1 MSTMTNDGRM
11 SDGQISSTVS
21 NQDREQNNKQDAH
34 LATAATGYDDIKD
47 GAENEARSDKP
58 SNADANQEL
67 LEKYDKE
74 SITRQLATGPVKY
87 FIAGLC
93 ILYSIFH
100 LYITFNPMPA
110 LLQRAVHVG
119 VGFALIFLIFPAGKK
134 TSRSK
139 VAWYDWIWFVLSL
152 TGVGYLIYEYQDIVT
167 SRGGM
172 ANQVDVIFSIITV
185 ICVLEGSRRITGW
198 ILPVLALIFLAYPF
212 VSHMDFMPDRLLTR
226 PYDMGDIFGQLFLKT
241 EGLYSTAIGAS
252 VTFIFLFIL
261 FGAFLARSGM
271 GQLFNDL
278 ALALAGHKKGGPA
291 KVAVISSGFMG
302 SINGSALSNV
312 VSTGAFTIP
321 LMKKVGY
328 HKNFAG
334 AVKASASVGGQVLPP
349 IMGASAF
356 IMAETTGV
364 KYSTIALAGL
374 LPALLYY
381 LGVIAQVHFRAG
393 KRDLRGISKENLPL
407 VKEVLKE
414 RGHMLLPIVFLI
426 WLLIENVPVGYAA
439 AYTIGF
445 TVAISMIRKETRM
458 GIKDILGALE
468 DGARQSL
475 AVMAACAVVGIIIGV
490 VNLTSFGSVMTSSIV
505 TLGAGSLLLTLIL
518 TMFASMV
525 LGMGLPSIP
534 AYIIT
539 ATMTAPALAGFDIPI
554 LAAHMFVFY
563 FGIFANITPPVAL
576 AAFAGAGISGGDP
589 MKTGFQSLRLAL
601 AGFIV
606 PFMFIY
612 NPTMLMIDPTDL
624 AVNAKE
630 FPLPPV
636 LDIITVSLTSII
648 GVIGLSAALEGYF
661 KGSMNALTR
670 VMLAVGAL
678 MLIYPEMVTDIVGAV
693 IVLGIAAW
701 NVKNNPTDP
710 TTSVVKTI

>member
-1 MSTMTNDGRM
+1 MNSQVMDHNSGTPIYNDDANSNDDVNANENAILAQQTN
-11 SDGQISSTVS
+11 
-21 NQDREQNNKQDAH
+21 AH
-34 LATAATGYDDIKD
+34 VETEDYDDVD
-47 GAENEARSDKP
+47 P
-58 SNADANQEL
+58 SVTQAI
-67 LEKYDKE
+67 LEKYDRE
-74 SITRQLATGPVKY
+74 SITRHITQGPVKY
-87 FIAGLC
+87 IIAAIC
-93 ILYSIFH
+93 ILYSLFH
-100 LYITFNPMPA
+100 LYITFNPMPS
-110 LLQRAVHVG
+110 LLQRSVHVG
-119 VGFALIFLIFPAGKK
+119 VGFALIFLIFPASKK
-134 TSRSK
+134 SSRK
-139 VAWYDWIWFVLSL
+139 RVAWYDWIWFLLSL
-152 TGVGYLIYEYQDIVT
+152 SGMTYLIYEYQDIVT

-172 ANQVDVIFSIITV
+172 ANSVDVIFSIITV

-198 ILPVLALIFLAYPF
+198 ILPILASIFLLYPF
-212 VSHMDFMPDRLLTR
+212 VSHLDFMPDRLLTR

-241 EGLYSTAIGAS
+241 EGLYSVAIGAS

-278 ALALAGHKKGGPA
+278 ALALAGDKKGGPA

-328 HKNFAG
+328 HKDFAG
-334 AVKASASVGGQVLPP
+334 AVEASASVGGQILPP

-356 IMAETTGV
+356 IMAETTGLP
-364 KYSTIALAGL
+364 YSTIALAAL
-374 LPALLYY
+374 LPAILYY

-393 KRDLRGISKENLPL
+393 RRDLKGMAKESLPQ
-407 VKEVLKE
+407 VKEVLKA

-426 WLLIENVPVGYAA
+426 YLLIQNVPVGYAA

-445 TVAISMIRKETRM
+445 TVVISMLRKETRM
-458 GIKDILGALE
+458 GFKDILGALE

-490 VNLTSFGSVMTSSIV
+490 VSLTSFGTVMTSSIV

-518 TMFASMV
+518 TMLASMV

-539 ATMTAPALAGFDIPI
+539 ATMAAPALAGFDVPI

-563 FGIFANITPPVAL
+563 FGVFANITPPVCL

-589 MKTGFQSLRLAL
+589 MKTGYLSLKLAL

-612 NPTMLMIDPTDL
+612 NPAMLMIDPTGL
-624 AVNAKE
+624 AVTAKE

-636 LDIITVSLTSII
+636 MDIVIAVVTSVV

-661 KGSMNALTR
+661 KGSMNSITR
-670 VMLAVGAL
+670 IILAIGAL
-678 MLIYPEMVTDIVGAV
+678 LLIYPGLITGLIGGV
-693 IVLGIAAW
+693 IILGIALLNIKTSKTPVLPL
-701 NVKNNPTDP
+701 NV
-710 TTSVVKTI
+710 

>member
-1 MSTMTNDGRM
+1 MP
-11 SDGQISSTVS
+11 
-21 NQDREQNNKQDAH
+21 DA
-34 LATAATGYDDIKD
+34 DVDKN
-47 GAENEARSDKP
+47 AE
-58 SNADANQEL
+58 ADAINKAV
-67 LEKYDKE
+67 LEKYDRE
-74 SITRQLATGPVKY
+74 SITRHITQGPVKY
-87 FIAGLC
+87 LIAGIC
-93 ILYSIFH
+93 ILYSLFH

-110 LLQRAVHVG
+110 LLQRSVHVG
-119 VGFALIFLIFPAGKK
+119 VGFALIFLIFPASKK
-134 TSRSK
+134 SSRKS

-152 TGVGYLIYEYQDIVT
+152 SGMGYLIYEYQDIVT

-172 ANQVDVIFSIITV
+172 ANQVDVIFSLITV
-185 ICVLEGSRRITGW
+185 VCVLEGSRRITGW
-198 ILPVLALIFLAYPF
+198 ILPILAGIFLSYPF
-212 VSHMDFMPDRLLTR
+212 VSHLDFMPDRLLTR

-241 EGLYSTAIGAS
+241 EGLYSVAIGAS

-278 ALALAGHKKGGPA
+278 ALAIAGHKKGGPA

-328 HKNFAG
+328 HKDFAG
-334 AVKASASVGGQVLPP
+334 AVEASASVGGQILPP

-356 IMAETTGV
+356 IMAETTGLP
-364 KYSTIALAGL
+364 YSTIALAAL
-374 LPALLYY
+374 LPAILYY

-393 KRDLRGISKENLPL
+393 RRDLKGIAKENLPA
-407 VKEVLKE
+407 VKEVLKA
-414 RGHMLLPIVFLI
+414 RGHMLLPIVFLVF
-426 WLLIENVPVGYAA
+426 LLIRNVPVGYAA

-445 TVAISMIRKETRM
+445 TVVVSMLRKETRM
-458 GIKDILGALE
+458 GFSDILGALE

-490 VNLTSFGSVMTSSIV
+490 VSLTSFGTVMTSSIV
-505 TLGAGSLLLTLIL
+505 TLGAGSLFFTLIL
-518 TMFASMV
+518 TMLASMV

-539 ATMTAPALAGFDIPI
+539 ATMAAPALAGFDIPI
-554 LAAHMFVFY
+554 LSAHMFVFY
-563 FGIFANITPPVAL
+563 FGIFANITPPVCL

-589 MKTGFQSLRLAL
+589 MKTGFLSLKLAL

-612 NPTMLMIDPTDL
+612 NPTMLMIDPTGL
-624 AVNAKE
+624 AVTAKD
-630 FPLPPV
+630 FPLPPII
-636 LDIITVSLTSII
+636 DIITVVVTSVT
-648 GVIGLSAALEGYF
+648 GVIALSSALEGYF
-661 KGSMNALTR
+661 RGGMNTLTR
-670 VMLAVGAL
+670 VILAIGAL
-678 MLIYPEMVTDIVGAV
+678 LLIYPEITTGIAGGI
-693 IVLGIAAW
+693 IVLGIAML
-701 NVKNNPTDP
+701 NIKTNGKPTP
-710 TTSVVKTI
+710 TLTV

>member
-1 MSTMTNDGRM
+1 MNSQVMDHNSGTPIYNDDANSNDDVNANENAILAQQTN
-11 SDGQISSTVS
+11 
-21 NQDREQNNKQDAH
+21 AH
-34 LATAATGYDDIKD
+34 VETEDYDDVD
-47 GAENEARSDKP
+47 P
-58 SNADANQEL
+58 SVTQAI
-67 LEKYDKE
+67 LEKYDRE
-74 SITRQLATGPVKY
+74 SITRHITQGPVKY
-87 FIAGLC
+87 IIAAIC
-93 ILYSIFH
+93 ILYSLFH
-100 LYITFNPMPA
+100 LYITFNPMPS
-110 LLQRAVHVG
+110 LLQRSVHVG
-119 VGFALIFLIFPAGKK
+119 VGFALIFLIFPASKK
-134 TSRSK
+134 SSRK
-139 VAWYDWIWFVLSL
+139 RVAWYDWIWFLLSL
-152 TGVGYLIYEYQDIVT
+152 SGMTYLIYEYQDIVT

-172 ANQVDVIFSIITV
+172 ANSVDVIFSIITV

-198 ILPVLALIFLAYPF
+198 ILPILASIFLLYPF
-212 VSHMDFMPDRLLTR
+212 VSHLDFMPDRLLTR

-241 EGLYSTAIGAS
+241 EGLYSVAIGAS

-278 ALALAGHKKGGPA
+278 ALALAGDKKGGPA

-328 HKNFAG
+328 HKDFAG
-334 AVKASASVGGQVLPP
+334 AVEASASVGGQILPP

-356 IMAETTGV
+356 IMAETTGLP
-364 KYSTIALAGL
+364 YSTIALAAL
-374 LPALLYY
+374 LPAILYY

-393 KRDLRGISKENLPL
+393 RRDLKGMAKESLPQ
-407 VKEVLKE
+407 VKEVLKA

-426 WLLIENVPVGYAA
+426 YLLIQNVPVGYAA

-445 TVAISMIRKETRM
+445 TVVISMLRKETRM
-458 GIKDILGALE
+458 GFKDILGALE

-490 VNLTSFGSVMTSSIV
+490 VSLTSFGTVMTSSIV

-518 TMFASMV
+518 TMLASMV

-539 ATMTAPALAGFDIPI
+539 ATMAAPALAGFDVPI

-563 FGIFANITPPVAL
+563 FGVFANITPPVCL

-589 MKTGFQSLRLAL
+589 MKTGYLSLKLAL

-612 NPTMLMIDPTDL
+612 NPAMLMIDPTGL
-624 AVNAKE
+624 AVTAKE

-636 LDIITVSLTSII
+636 MDIVIAVVTSVV

-661 KGSMNALTR
+661 KGSMNSITR
-670 VMLAVGAL
+670 IILAIGAL
-678 MLIYPEMVTDIVGAV
+678 LLIYPGLITGV
-693 IVLGIAAW
+693 IGGVIILGIAVLNIKTSKTPVLPL
-701 NVKNNPTDP
+701 NV
-710 TTSVVKTI
+710 

>member
-1 MSTMTNDGRM
+1 MNSQVTDHNNDLPIHSNTDSKTNVDAELEV
-11 SDGQISSTVS
+11 QAH
-21 NQDREQNNKQDAH
+21 NKA
-34 LATAATGYDDIKD
+34 I
-47 GAENEARSDKP
+47 
-58 SNADANQEL
+58 
-67 LEKYDKE
+67 LEKYDRE
-74 SITRQLATGPVKY
+74 SITRHITQGPVKY
-87 FIAGLC
+87 IIAGLC
-93 ILYSIFH
+93 ILYSLFH

-110 LLQRAVHVG
+110 LLQRSVHVG
-119 VGFALIFLIFPAGKK
+119 VGFALIFLIFPASKK
-134 TSRSK
+134 SSRQR
-139 VAWYDWIWFVLSL
+139 VAWYDWAWFAFSFA
-152 TGVGYLIYEYQDIVT
+152 GMAYLIYEYQDIVT

-172 ANQVDVIFSIITV
+172 ANQMDVIFSLITV

-198 ILPVLALIFLAYPF
+198 ILPILAAIFLAYPF

-241 EGLYSTAIGAS
+241 EGLYSVAIGAS

-278 ALALAGHKKGGPA
+278 ALAIAGHKKGGPA

-328 HKNFAG
+328 HKDFAG
-334 AVKASASVGGQVLPP
+334 AVEASASVGGQILPP

-356 IMAETTGV
+356 IMAETTGLP
-364 KYSTIALAGL
+364 YSTIALAAL
-374 LPALLYY
+374 LPAILYY
-381 LGVIAQVHFRAG
+381 VGVIAQVHFRAG
-393 KRDLRGISKENLPL
+393 RRDLKGIAKDSLPA
-407 VKEVLKE
+407 VKEVLKA

-426 WLLIENVPVGYAA
+426 FLLIRNVPVGYAA

-445 TVAISMIRKETRM
+445 TILVSMLRPETRM
-458 GIKDILGALE
+458 SFNDILGALE

-490 VNLTSFGSVMTSSIV
+490 VSLTSFGTVMTSSIV
-505 TLGAGSLLLTLIL
+505 TLGAGSLFLTLIL
-518 TMFASMV
+518 TMLASMV

-539 ATMTAPALAGFDIPI
+539 ATMAAPALAGFDIPI

-563 FGIFANITPPVAL
+563 FGIFANITPPVCL

-589 MKTGFQSLRLAL
+589 MKTGFLSLKLAL

-612 NPTMLMIDPTDL
+612 NPTMLMIDPTGL
-624 AVNAKE
+624 AVTAKE
-630 FPLPPV
+630 FPLPPII
-636 LDIITVSLTSII
+636 DIITVVVTSVT
-648 GVIGLSAALEGYF
+648 GVIALSSALEGYF
-661 KGSMNALTR
+661 RGSMNPLMRA
-670 VMLAVGAL
+670 VLAIGAL
-678 MLIYPEMVTDIVGAV
+678 LLIYPEITTGIAGGV
-693 IVLGIAAW
+693 IVLGIALF
-701 NVKNNPTDP
+701 NIKTSKPPTP
-710 TTSVVKTI
+710 TVTV

>member
-1 MSTMTNDGRM
+1 MNSQVMDQG
-11 SDGQISSTVS
+11 S
-21 NQDREQNNKQDAH
+21 
-34 LATAATGYDDIKD
+34 ATARPDDDTRLNNTASLSEQPDMDKATD
-47 GAENEARSDKP
+47 AETEAHNR
-58 SNADANQEL
+58 AI
-67 LEKYDKE
+67 LEKYDRE
-74 SITRQLATGPVKY
+74 SITRNITQGPVKY
-87 FIAGLC
+87 FIAIIC

-110 LLQRAVHVG
+110 LLQRSVHVG
-119 VGFALIFLIFPAGKK
+119 VGFALIFLIFPASKK
-134 TSRSK
+134 SSRK
-139 VAWYDWIWFVLSL
+139 QVAWYDWIWFALSL
-152 TGVGYLIYEYQDIVT
+152 SGMGYLIYEYQDIVT

-198 ILPVLALIFLAYPF
+198 ILPILASIFLAYPF
-212 VSHMDFMPDRLLTR
+212 VSHLDFMPDRLLTR

-241 EGLYSTAIGAS
+241 EGLYSVAIGAS

-261 FGAFLARSGM
+261 FGAFLSRSGM

-278 ALALAGHKKGGPA
+278 ALALAGDKKGGPA

-328 HKNFAG
+328 EKDFAG
-334 AVKASASVGGQVLPP
+334 AVEASASVGGQILPP

-356 IMAETTGV
+356 IMAETTGLP
-364 KYSTIALAGL
+364 YSTIALAAL
-374 LPALLYY
+374 LPAVLYY

-393 KRDLRGISKENLPL
+393 RRDLKGIAKENLPQ
-407 VKEVLKE
+407 VKAVLKA

-426 WLLIENVPVGYAA
+426 YLLIENVPVGYAA

-458 GIKDILGALE
+458 GVADILGALE

-475 AVMAACAVVGIIIGV
+475 AVMAACAVVGVIIGV
-490 VNLTSFGSVMTSSIV
+490 VSLTSFGTVMTSSIV
-505 TLGAGSLLLTLIL
+505 TLGAGSLFLTLIL
-518 TMFASMV
+518 TMLASMV

-539 ATMTAPALAGFDIPI
+539 ATMAAPALAGFDIPI
-554 LAAHMFVFY
+554 LSAHMFVFY
-563 FGIFANITPPVAL
+563 FGIFANITPPVCL

-589 MKTGFQSLRLAL
+589 MKTGFLSLKLAL

-612 NPTMLMIDPTDL
+612 SPTMLMIDPTGL
-624 AVNAKE
+624 AVTAKD

-636 LDIITVSLTSII
+636 MDIITVVLTSVT
-648 GVIGLSAALEGYF
+648 GVIALSAALEGYF
-661 KGSMNALTR
+661 KGAMNPLTR
-670 VMLAVGAL
+670 VILAAGAL
-678 MLIYPEMVTDIVGAV
+678 LLIYPEITTGIVGAV
-693 IVLGIAAW
+693 VVVIIALFNIKTAE
-701 NVKNNPTDP
+701 KPTP
-710 TTSVVKTI
+710 TLTV

>member
-1 MSTMTNDGRM
+1 MNSQVTDHNSASTM
-11 SDGQISSTVS
+11 SS
-21 NQDREQNNKQDAH
+21 E
-34 LATAATGYDDIKD
+34 
-47 GAENEARSDKP
+47 
-58 SNADANQEL
+58 DANLSKHPDLHVDTDVDDDDDVDPSVTQAI
-67 LEKYDKE
+67 LEKYDRE
-74 SITRQLATGPVKY
+74 SITRHITQGPVKY
-87 FIAGLC
+87 IIAAIC
-93 ILYSIFH
+93 IFYSIFH
-100 LYITFNPMPA
+100 LYITFNPMPS
-110 LLQRAVHVG
+110 LLQRSVHVG
-119 VGFALIFLIFPAGKK
+119 VGFALIFLIFPASKK
-134 TSRSK
+134 SSRKK
-139 VAWYDWIWFVLSL
+139 VAWYDWIWFLLSFS
-152 TGVGYLIYEYQDIVT
+152 GMAYLIYEYQEIVT

-172 ANQVDVIFSIITV
+172 ANSVDVIFSIITV

-198 ILPVLALIFLAYPF
+198 ILPILASIFLLYPF
-212 VSHMDFMPDRLLTR
+212 ISHLDFMPNRLLTR
-226 PYDMGDIFGQLFLKT
+226 PYDFGDIFGQLFLKT
-241 EGLYSTAIGAS
+241 EGLYSVAIGAS

-278 ALALAGHKKGGPA
+278 ALALAGDKKGGPA

-328 HKNFAG
+328 HKDFAG
-334 AVKASASVGGQVLPP
+334 AVEASASVGGQILPP

-356 IMAETTGV
+356 IMAETTGLP
-364 KYSTIALAGL
+364 YSTIALAAL
-374 LPALLYY
+374 LPAILYY

-393 KRDLRGISKENLPL
+393 RRDLKGMAKESLPQ
-407 VKEVLKE
+407 VKEVLKA

-426 WLLIENVPVGYAA
+426 YLLIQNVPVGYAA

-445 TVAISMIRKETRM
+445 TVVISMLRKETRM
-458 GIKDILGALE
+458 GFKDILGALE

-490 VNLTSFGSVMTSSIV
+490 VSLTSFGTVMTSSIV

-518 TMFASMV
+518 TMLASMV

-539 ATMTAPALAGFDIPI
+539 ATMAAPALAGFDIPI
-554 LAAHMFVFY
+554 LSAHMFVFY
-563 FGIFANITPPVAL
+563 FGVFANITPPVCL

-589 MKTGFQSLRLAL
+589 MTTGYLSLKLAL

-612 NPTMLMIDPTDL
+612 NPAMLMIDPTDL
-624 AVNAKE
+624 AVTAKA

-636 LDIITVSLTSII
+636 IDIVIAVVTSVI

-661 KGSMNALTR
+661 KSDMNVVTRLILAL
-670 VMLAVGAL
+670 GAL
-678 MLIYPEMVTDIVGAV
+678 LLIYPGLITGVIGGV
-693 IVLGIAAW
+693 IVLGIAAF
-701 NVKNNPTDP
+701 NIKGSKAPTAL
-710 TTSVVKTI
+710 SV